1 MTKMNGMSS
10 TNGQLRNLTNN
21 EGVKRVLQMRRLL
34 ESRRIRYFSVR
45 ERIFILTFLRNR
57 SLFNSLAEVME
68 GESKVHTLIWLK
80 ATGALCQ
87 V

>member
-1 MTKMNGMSS
+1 
-10 TNGQLRNLTNN
+10 
-21 EGVKRVLQMRRLL
+21 MRRLL
-34 ESRRIRYFSVR
+34 ESRRIKYFNIR

-68 GESKVHTLIWLK
+68 GENKVHTLIWLK

-87 V
+87 VQAHPGYYQQLKSSQAVLYPNPDF